1 MNTTRDYAK
10 QLDAKD
16 PIFHFRDR
24 FVINDPSLIYLD
36 GNSLGRLPKATQS
49 AMAKLLDDWGERLI
63 RMWGDGYFTL
73 PQRVGGKVARLLGAQ
88 EHEVVIAESTSVN
101 LFKLVIAALTARPGR
116 RKIITDDLN
125 FPSDLYILQGIS
137 RLLGEQYEIVMVPS
151 LDGIHGSTQ
160 QLLREIDEHTAL
172 ITLSH
177 TVFKSAFV
185 YNMAEINRVA
195 HEAGALTLWDLSH
208 SIGSVEV
215 KLNETAADLAIG
227 CTYKYVNGGPGSPAF
242 LFVREALHGE
252 LKNPI
257 TGWMGQQNM
266 FDFEL
271 TYKPVDGIEHFMTGT
286 PTVASLLP
294 IDVGLD
300 ILVDA
305 GMDQVRQKSVRQT
318 EYLLFMIDELLL
330 PFGFTIKSPRDSGE
344 RGSHVS
350 LGHPEG
356 WRINQCMIQEMKIIP
371 DFRAPDNIRLG
382 VAPLYTTYEDLYTAV
397 TRMRHIM
404 ENRHYEKYSDERTTV
419 T

>member
-404 ENRHYEKYSDERTTV
+404 ENRHYEKYSDERTAV